1 MAATADR
8 TGMDYLV
15 TRNLQD
21 YVHAPVKCVGVEEL
35 LRIMGEEV

>member
-1 MAATADR
+1 MAAEDR

-21 YVHAPVKCVGVEEL
+21 YVHAPVKCVDVKEL
-35 LRIMGEEV
+35 LRIMGDEV